1 MSFVAR
7 DFTLDDCPA
16 WDEFVYAHPHG
27 SPFHL
32 QAWRQTIEESFGY
45 RSCYTLVVEGGRV
58 RGVLPMFLVKN
69 ILVRKALIS
78 SPFAVYGGILADSP
92 ETARALYDHVRE
104 RGESLGV
111 QYIGLRNA
119 HPGQC
124 VASPNISRYVTFT
137 QKIGPNEEAIL
148 DSIPRKTRY
157 MVRKA
162 LKHNYTSATTRA
174 PDAFEGLYSQNL
186 RRLGTPSFPHRYF
199 TSVLKNFGNMADIRE
214 FRLGGHLVA
223 AVLSFYFRERV
234 LPYYGASDPSYN
246 SFSPNNFMYFDLMRW
261 AGSNGFQVFDFGR
274 SKKNLSGS
282 YDFKVHWGMEERL
295 LPYEMILVR
304 RKTLPNFSPANPVYQ
319 LPIRVWQ
326 HVPLPVTRAVGPF
339 LIRLV
344 P

>member
-1 MSFVAR
+1 M
-7 DFTLDDCPA
+7 DDHPS

-45 RSCYTLVVEGGRV
+45 RSFYTLAVEGPRI

-78 SPFAVYGGILADSP
+78 CPFAVYGGILADSR
-92 ETARALYDHVRE
+92 ETAQALSDHVKA
-104 RGESLGV
+104 RGERLGV
-111 QYIGLRNA
+111 QYIELRNA
-119 HPGQC
+119 HVEQC
-124 VASPNISRYVTFT
+124 VGSPNLLRYVTFT
-137 QKIGPNEEAIL
+137 QNIGPDEESMLEA
-148 DSIPRKTRY
+148 IPRKTRY

-162 LKHNYTSATTRA
+162 LKYDYASATTRT
-174 PDAFEGLYSQNL
+174 PHAFEGMYSLNL

-199 TSVLKNFGNMADIRE
+199 ASLLKNFGNMAEIRE
-214 FRLGGHLVA
+214 FRLDGHLAA
-223 AVLSFYFRERV
+223 AVFSFYFRDQV

-261 AGSNGFQVFDFGR
+261 AGSKGIRMFDFGR
-274 SKKNLSGS
+274 SKKNQSGS
-282 YDFKVHWGMEERL
+282 YDFKAHWGMEERP
-295 LPYEMILVR
+295 LPYEMILVKR
-304 RKTLPNFSPANPVYQ
+304 RTLPNFSPANPAYQ

-326 HVPLPVTRAVGPF
+326 HMPLQLTRAVGPL